1 MSLDACKWCC
11 LLPLKMFVVRPSSI
25 NMLCDCTDTVHFRI
39 QIMFLEGWSLKV
51 SSWSIGAESWSLN
64 VWSRKRKSNALAV
77 KKLSS
82 GRISQGVFKAYSS
95 TPDSS
100 MQDSSMPDSFK
111 TGGILGISSKQA
123 RTSR

>member
-1 MSLDACKWCC
+1 
-11 LLPLKMFVVRPSSI
+11 
-25 NMLCDCTDTVHFRI
+25 
-39 QIMFLEGWSLKV
+39 MFLEGWSLKV
-51 SSWSIGAESWSLN
+51 SWSIGAESWSLN

-95 TPDSS
+95 MPDSS
-100 MQDSSMPDSFK
+100 MQDSSIPDSLK
-111 TGGILGISSKQA
+111 QVESSKLGETSKQA